1 MQFYNNLFKTCLF
14 SEMTLLGIVWSK
26 LSQGSGRE
34 GSLHLI
40 INSMNPSKVI
50 VSYNWDIGIQEN

>member
-26 LSQGSGRE
+26 LSQGSGSE